1 MISFGMHRR
10 EQLSRNQSAIHRL
23 LHGRRVSYRLLR
35 TSTPATAEEIEVFD
49 HIIYYLK
56 LASGVYTTTVQGRF
70 QDLDIW
76 ITQNVEAIFPSDRSF
91 LVEDWASSGGAT
103 SVEWFQVLRARFP
116 QVRMIAS
123 DLSVYLVEASVE
135 NDGVYILDDS
145 GRPLQYIA
153 PPFVI
158 RFPERPPFLINQ
170 WIAARARRKLEQLAA
185 RAQVDLANLR
195 FEHPEHEIRHPP
207 FVFRRLPLTHP
218 RTRALAAIDPAFQLA
233 QQSVFAL
240 SHRGPDVIR
249 TMNILN
255 KDYFSDAR
263 LSDAVRAIGDSLKPG
278 GVWIVG
284 RTISESP
291 RIHHASM
298 LRKTGDGFEVLARY
312 CEKSEVEDIALT
324 FQRGVASPIGMR

>member
-1 MISFGMHRR
+1 MISFGVHRR
-10 EQLSRNQSAIHRL
+10 EQLAANQSAIHRL
-23 LHGRRVSYRLLR
+23 LHGRRVSYQLLR
-35 TSTPATAEEIEVFD
+35 TSTPATAEEIEAFD

-56 LASGVYTTTVQGRF
+56 LASGIYTTTVQGRF
-70 QDLDIW
+70 QDLDAW
-76 ITQNVEAIFPSDRSF
+76 ITQNLEGIFSEDRSVT
-91 LVEDWASSGGAT
+91 VEDWASSTGAT
-103 SVEWFQVLRARFP
+103 SVEWFHVLRARFP

-145 GRPLQYIA
+145 GSPLQYIA

-158 RFPERPPFLINQ
+158 RFPERPPFLVNQ
-170 WIAARARRKLEQLAA
+170 WMAARARRKLQQLAA
-185 RAQVDLANLR
+185 AARVDLANLR
-195 FEHPEHEIRHPP
+195 FESPEQEIRHPP
-207 FVFRRLPLTHP
+207 FLFRRLALTHP
-218 RTRALAAIDPAFQLA
+218 RACTLSATTPAFQLA
-233 QQSVFAL
+233 QQSVFTV

-255 KDYFSDAR
+255 RDYFSDAR

-298 LRKTGDGFEVLARY
+298 LRKTGNGFELRARY
-312 CEKSEVEDIALT
+312 REKSEVEDIALAVQPGAT
-324 FQRGVASPIGMR
+324 SAIGMR